1 MTDYYS
7 IPAAS
12 ASLLK
17 ELARSPAHAYAKYLD
32 PNRPPDEPTAAQ
44 LLGTQ
49 THAAILEP
57 AEFDNRYTVMPE
69 GLDRRSK
76 EGKAVYA
83 AILESGKQPVSASD
97 MSLIH
102 AMRDSVHAHPVSQLI
117 WGLPHHVEIPY
128 TLTLNGTAAKMKP
141 DLLVEPTIAS
151 NGRGLILDLKTT
163 TDASPDAFGR
173 SVFNLKYYIQAAF
186 YTDCYRKL
194 YGITPDFM
202 WLAVESKR
210 PHLCA
215 YYKAPQAVIEYGRDV
230 YLQLLDTY
238 NKCMRTGNWH
248 GYTDAV
254 TDLQIPGWA
263 LHESEPELT
272 INEG

>member
-7 IPAAS
+7 IQAAS

-17 ELARSPAHAYAKYLD
+17 ELARLPAHAYAKYLD
-32 PNRPPDEPTAAQ
+32 PNRPPDEPTPAQ

-83 AILESGKQPVSASD
+83 AILESGKQPVSAGD

-128 TLTLNGTAAKMKP
+128 KLKLNGTPAKMKP
-141 DLLVEPTIAS
+141 DLIIEPCS
-151 NGRGLILDLKTT
+151 EYPRGLILDLKTT
-163 TDASPDAFGR
+163 TDASADAFGR
-173 SVFNLKYYIQAAF
+173 AVFNLKYYIQAAF
-186 YTDCYRKL
+186 YTDCYRVL
-194 YGITPDFM
+194 YGTTPDFM
-202 WLAVESKR
+202 WLAVESRR

-215 YYKAPQAVIEYGRDV
+215 YYKAPEAVIEYGHDV
-230 YLQLLDTY
+230 YSDLMEIY
-238 NKCMRTGNWH
+238 RECMRTGNWY
-248 GYTDAV
+248 GYNDAV

-263 LHESEPELT
+263 MHESEPELT
-272 INEG
+272 ITEG